1 MKFPEIR
8 WTHASLVYLSS
19 VARIKLG
26 DTEAEKKSCPNIQ
39 TLAI

>member
-1 MKFPEIR
+1 MKFTAIR
-8 WTHASLVYLSS
+8 WTHAYMVYLSS

-26 DTEAEKKSCPNIQ
+26 DTEADKKSCPYIQ